1 MGRVPPSEYTDK
13 PRGGFSQIM
22 EKLPDRTLLTLST
35 RDDPNAT
42 HDDIELSPTISDTEK
57 LLQLQETMAA
67 RNSKSYY
74 IFGSLLSTIGL
85 IFSIVSMTSCSF
97 AIVNWAIDGS
107 TVAYQSTITH
117 LGLFRWYNP
126 KTSTC
131 WAYNPTDDRF
141 FYVDKAAQGLATSAV
156 VFGGCAAC
164 IFGFVLLGNLIS
176 KCCGGRNINS
186 SSNNS
191 EGGGNKSNCCSK
203 YNLNS
208 TNNSITFFILSGLT
222 LLASICQ
229 ICTLTYFNMK
239 NVEYEVTCNAS
250 ADSSCVQ
257 GAGAHYTIIAFVMYL
272 FGSGV
277 FGFAG
282 LGCWIVEMEKKK
294 REGGNGNGGGED
306 DEEEEDNLP
315 PPPPPAY
322 PPPAALINGN
332 SSSNGGRGSSGQQV
346 IEGGPPPPNNSSDQ
360 PPRQQDDVSAA
371 PSTFSARAYVSH
383 GNGGD
388 DEMKSV

>member
-1 MGRVPPSEYTDK
+1 MGRVPPSEYTDA

-22 EKLPDRTLLTLST
+22 EKLPDRTILTLST

-42 HDDIELSPTISDTEK
+42 HDDIELSPTVSDSEK
-57 LLQLQETMAA
+57 LLQLQEVMQA

-74 IFGSLLSTIGL
+74 IFGSLLTIIGL
-85 IFSIVSMTSCSF
+85 IFSIVAMTSCSF
-97 AIVNWAIDGS
+97 AIVNWAIDGGS
-107 TVAYQSTITH
+107 TVVAYQSTITH

-126 KTSTC
+126 KSSSC
-131 WAYNPTDDRF
+131 WAYNPTDTTF
-141 FYVDKAAQGLATSAV
+141 FYVDKAAQGLAVSAV
-156 VFGGCAAC
+156 VFGGCAVW

-176 KCCGGRNINS
+176 KCCGGRNN
-186 SSNNS
+186 NNS
-191 EGGGNKSNCCSK
+191 NQGDNNNKTGCCSK

-229 ICTLTYFNMK
+229 ICTLTYFNTK
-239 NVEYEVTCNAS
+239 NITEYEVTCNAS
-250 ADSSCVQ
+250 ADSACVQ
-257 GAGAHYTIIAFVMYL
+257 GVGAHYTIVAFVMYL

-282 LGCWIVEMEKKK
+282 LGCWIVEKEKKK
-294 REGGNGNGGGED
+294 REGGGGGGRGENED
-306 DEEEEDNLP
+306 DEEEEEDNLP

-322 PPPAALINGN
+322 PPPAALING
-332 SSSNGGRGSSGQQV
+332 SGNGGRGQV
-346 IEGGPPPPNNSSDQ
+346 IEGGPPPPSNSSEQ
-360 PPRQQDDVSAA
+360 PPSSRQQQDDVSAA

-383 GNGGD
+383 GNGD
-388 DEMKSV
+388 DEMQSV

>member
-22 EKLPDRTLLTLST
+22 EKLPDRTLLTST

-42 HDDIELSPTISDTEK
+42 HDDIELSPTLSDTQK
-57 LLQLQETMAA
+57 LHLLEETMKA

-176 KCCGGRNINS
+176 KCCGGRN
-186 SSNNS
+186 NNNTNNNN
-191 EGGGNKSNCCSK
+191 NKSNCCSK

-239 NVEYEVTCNAS
+239 NVTEYEVTCNAS

-272 FGSGV
+272 FGSSI

-294 REGGNGNGGGED
+294 REGGRGNGGGEDD

-322 PPPAALINGN
+322 PPPAALING
-332 SSSNGGRGSSGQQV
+332 SSNGGGRGGSSGGQQV
-346 IEGGPPPPNNSSDQ
+346 IEGGPPPPSKSSEQ
-360 PPRQQDDVSAA
+360 PTSRQQDDVSAA

-383 GNGGD
+383 GNGH
-388 DEMKSV
+388 DEMQSV

>member
-1 MGRVPPSEYTDK
+1 
-13 PRGGFSQIM
+13 M
-22 EKLPDRTLLTLST
+22 EKLPDRTLLTST

-42 HDDIELSPTISDTEK
+42 HDDIELSPTLSDSQK
-57 LLQLQETMAA
+57 FVQLQEIMRA

-74 IFGSLLSTIGL
+74 IFGSLLSSIGL
-85 IFSIVSMTSCSF
+85 IFSIVAMTSCSF

-107 TVAYQSTITH
+107 TIAYQSTVTH

-126 KTSTC
+126 KTSSC
-131 WAYNPTDDRF
+131 WAYNPTDTTF
-141 FYVDKAAQGLATSAV
+141 FYVDKAAQGLAVSAV
-156 VFGGCAAC
+156 VFGGCAAW

-176 KCCGGRNINS
+176 KCCGGGRNNNTNNS
-186 SSNNS
+186 SSSNSNQGGNNNS
-191 EGGGNKSNCCSK
+191 KTGCCTK

-239 NVEYEVTCNAS
+239 NVTEYEVTCNAS
-250 ADSSCVQ
+250 VDSSCVQ
-257 GAGAHYTIIAFVMYL
+257 GVGAHYTIVAFVMYL
-272 FGSGV
+272 FGSCV

-282 LGCWIVEMEKKK
+282 LGCWIVEKEKKK
-294 REGGNGNGGGED
+294 REGGEDEDD

-322 PPPAALINGN
+322 PPPAALING
-332 SSSNGGRGSSGQQV
+332 SGNGGRGSSSGGQQV
-346 IEGGPPPPNNSSDQ
+346 IEGGPSEQ
-360 PPRQQDDVSAA
+360 PPSSRQQQDDVSAA

-388 DEMKSV
+388 DEMQSV

>member
-22 EKLPDRTLLTLST
+22 EKLPDRTLLTST

-42 HDDIELSPTISDTEK
+42 HDDIELSPTLSDTQK
-57 LLQLQETMAA
+57 LHLLEETMKA

-74 IFGSLLSTIGL
+74 VFGSLLCTIGL

-126 KTSTC
+126 KTSSC
-131 WAYNPTDDRF
+131 WAYNPTDTTF
-141 FYVDKAAQGLATSAV
+141 FYVDKAAQGLAASAV
-156 VFGGCAAC
+156 VFGGCAAW

-176 KCCGGRNINS
+176 KCCGGRN
-186 SSNNS
+186 NN
-191 EGGGNKSNCCSK
+191 NKGCCSK

-229 ICTLTYFNMK
+229 ISTLTYFNMK
-239 NVEYEVTCNAS
+239 NVTEYEVTCNANKDS
-250 ADSSCVQ
+250 ACVQ
-257 GAGAHYTIIAFVMYL
+257 GVGAHYTIVAFVMYL

-282 LGCWIVEMEKKK
+282 LGCWIVEKEKKK
-294 REGGNGNGGGED
+294 REGGGNGGEDEDD

-322 PPPAALINGN
+322 PPPAALING
-332 SSSNGGRGSSGQQV
+332 SSNGGGRGSSGQV
-346 IEGGPPPPNNSSDQ
+346 IEGGPPPPGSSREQ
-360 PPRQQDDVSAA
+360 PPSRQQDDVSAA

-383 GNGGD
+383 GNGD
-388 DEMKSV
+388 DEMQSV